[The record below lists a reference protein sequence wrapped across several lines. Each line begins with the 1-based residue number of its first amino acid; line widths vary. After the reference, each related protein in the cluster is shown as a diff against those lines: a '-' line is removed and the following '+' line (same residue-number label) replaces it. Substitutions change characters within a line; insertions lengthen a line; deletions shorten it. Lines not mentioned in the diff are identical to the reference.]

1 MTSNLFTDLPSNL
14 PDKLFTTL
22 LEATKLRI
30 ERIVSEGHSSSQG
43 FWYDQD
49 QNEWVVVLKGGARM
63 SIEGIVKVL
72 RPLVCNETGALAGV
86 LATTY
91 ESSGG
96 SSDLMSDEA
105 LQHTIREILSSYSE
119 SEGDGIHTF
128 VGNEPDEVIV
138 QIKGSKLAISVF
150 SRRWD
155 GPSSLVVHPIPIAT
169 LNWRRIPFDLLKTE
183 LTSLIETARK
193 IRRSKFRKCLKCGD
207 TKPPEWM
214 HDEQTCQSCSG
225 AIY

>member
-1 MTSNLFTDLPSNL
+1 
-14 PDKLFTTL
+14 
-22 LEATKLRI
+22 
-30 ERIVSEGHSSSQG
+30 
-43 FWYDQD
+43 
-49 QNEWVVVLKGGARM
+49 M
-63 SIEGIVKVL
+63 SIEGIVREL
-72 RPLVCNETGALAGV
+72 GPLVCDETGSLAGV

-119 SEGDGIHTF
+119 SEGDVIHTF
-128 VGNEPDEVIV
+128 VGNEPNEVIV
-138 QIKGSKLAISVF
+138 QIKGNKLAISVF

-155 GPSSLVVHPIPIAT
+155 GPSSPVVHPIPIAT

-193 IRRSKFRKCLKCGD
+193 IRRSKFRKCLKMWRHKTARVD
-207 TKPPEWM
+207 
-214 HDEQTCQSCSG
+214 
-225 AIY
+225 A